1 MLSLCYRQWRPNRVV
16 LFWFGLNRKA
26 EYSLARGD
34 IFHRKWQ
41 FCVIKRRNF
50 IDTWGPIDGG
60 EIKEVNKETFEERT
74 MLERSVEEKLRSF
87 ILTYSIIS
95 FNYEKNLLR
104 IKVARLRDK
113 VKDNKKYVQQSQ
125 LGDSKMASLK
135 I

>member
-1 MLSLCYRQWRPNRVV
+1 
-16 LFWFGLNRKA
+16 
-26 EYSLARGD
+26 
-34 IFHRKWQ
+34 
-41 FCVIKRRNF
+41 
-50 IDTWGPIDGG
+50 
-60 EIKEVNKETFEERT
+60 

-113 VKDNKKYVQQSQ
+113 LKDNKKYVQQSQ

>member
-1 MLSLCYRQWRPNRVV
+1 
-16 LFWFGLNRKA
+16 
-26 EYSLARGD
+26 
-34 IFHRKWQ
+34 
-41 FCVIKRRNF
+41 
-50 IDTWGPIDGG
+50 
-60 EIKEVNKETFEERT
+60 